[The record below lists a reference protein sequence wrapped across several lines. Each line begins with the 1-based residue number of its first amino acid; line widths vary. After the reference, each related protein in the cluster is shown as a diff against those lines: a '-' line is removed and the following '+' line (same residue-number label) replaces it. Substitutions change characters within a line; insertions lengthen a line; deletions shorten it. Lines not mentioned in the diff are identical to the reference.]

1 MLEQYQEWNTI
12 EQETVQ
18 AVIRKLLSQTFLLER
33 KYDKKSG
40 RMASDREYEF
50 CADHLEFLTEYFAVA
65 GITIRQNYELGII
78 YIRGAEGAGERLTK
92 LTTLYLL
99 LLKLIYDEKM
109 AAVSSSIQAFTTVGE
124 LNGKLGEFRLVR
136 GLPSIT
142 EQKRAFAALKK
153 YQMVELLDG
162 LEEMGEACRILI
174 YPSVNLALLRED
186 AGELVKTFEE
196 TEEES
201 EDGAADTGL

>member
-12 EQETVQ
+12 EQETMQ

-78 YIRGAEGAGERLTK
+78 YI
-92 LTTLYLL
+92 L

-109 AAVSSSIQAFTTVGE
+109 AAVSSSTQAFTTVGE